1 MNLLAGFSLTVS
13 KGKTTIMRTLRASE
27 IGSYL
32 YCRRAWWYHLKGHE
46 SQNQAELA
54 AGSSLH
60 RQHGQRVFVSGAL
73 QILAMIAILAAL
85 VLIATYCTVQVIQ

>member
-1 MNLLAGFSLTVS
+1 
-13 KGKTTIMRTLRASE
+13 MRTLRASE

-46 SQNQAELA
+46 SRNKAELA

-60 RQHGQRVFVSGAL
+60 QKHGRKVFVAGL
-73 QILAMIAILAAL
+73 IRILALLLLLAAL
-85 VLIATYCTVQVIQ
+85 VLAASYCTVQVLQ

>member
-1 MNLLAGFSLTVS
+1 
-13 KGKTTIMRTLRASE
+13 MRTLRASE

-54 AGSSLH
+54 AGTSLH
-60 RQHGQRVFVSGAL
+60 RQHGRKVFVSGTLRVVAL
-73 QILAMIAILAAL
+73 AALLVAL
-85 VLIATYCTVQVIQ
+85 VLIATYCTVQVLQ